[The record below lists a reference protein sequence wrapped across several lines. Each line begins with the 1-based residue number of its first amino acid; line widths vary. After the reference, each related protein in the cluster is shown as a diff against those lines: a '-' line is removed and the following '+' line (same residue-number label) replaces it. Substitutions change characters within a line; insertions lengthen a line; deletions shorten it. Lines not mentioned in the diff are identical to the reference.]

1 MATKYLDNTGLAYF
15 WSKIKNYGDSH
26 WGGGVTTGI
35 VYNFGAVTGQEFAD
49 KKINSGS
56 SWTGYATFNLPA
68 GAWLVFICV
77 QFATNNTGYRQFTVS
92 DSNATS
98 AGTLIRTTRMGA
110 TPGAATAC
118 TECFPAVG
126 NRTYYVNVCQNSGAQ
141 LNVNGRYTAIK
152 LGNQFQTVT

>member
-1 MATKYLDNTGLAYF
+1 MINLKKLLD
-15 WSKIKNYGDSH
+15 KILYRLYYVN
-26 WGGGVTTGI
+26 
-35 VYNFGAVTGQEFAD
+35 NFGAVTGQEFAD
-49 KKINSGS
+49 KKINSGT
-56 SWTGYATFNLPA
+56 SWTGYATFNLPP

-77 QFATNNTGYRQFTVS
+77 QFATNNTGYRQFTVG

-98 AGTLIRTTRMGA
+98 AGTLIRTARMAA

-152 LGNQFQTVT
+152 VGEEFQRVT